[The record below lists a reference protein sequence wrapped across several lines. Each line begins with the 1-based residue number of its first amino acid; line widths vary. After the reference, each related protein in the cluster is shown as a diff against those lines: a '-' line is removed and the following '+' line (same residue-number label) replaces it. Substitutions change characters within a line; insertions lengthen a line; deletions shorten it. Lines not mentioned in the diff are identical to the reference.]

1 MERLAELSRLRSE
14 VAFDSALADINR
26 EADEFEEQLRRSREA
41 AAASEREFESW
52 EAGVAAS
59 RSEGQFFKTLYQRDA
74 ATPAGQSAEELRARA
89 AKVVEPARAEV
100 SSSLRANLYF
110 VLSFL
115 LAAQVGAD
123 VASADPSVGPD
134 LLYSSLAALAV
145 WLAVNERRGLP

>member
-1 MERLAELSRLRSE
+1 
-14 VAFDSALADINR
+14 
-26 EADEFEEQLRRSREA
+26 
-41 AAASEREFESW
+41 
-52 EAGVAAS
+52 
-59 RSEGQFFKTLYQRDA
+59 
-74 ATPAGQSAEELRARA
+74 
-89 AKVVEPARAEV
+89 V